1 MMVGKMT
8 LTTGLPGLP
17 NNSPT
22 ELTIE
27 QVKSAVPPNLR
38 NHISPAFVDQVNNLV
53 QDPLIAE
60 QVRNNFLSYSGVMKE
75 GKFKLEDYLNA
86 VAYCSYK
93 LMGYSSRDSYERTF
107 PDRMNHLIGKG
118 TSDKDISAYV
128 AAYNRGKL
136 VNLILEMSMVPSWVL
151 NQHVYQEAINT
162 QAEIMRTAHSDKVRS
177 DAANSILTHLG
188 KPKDADF
195 QISVDI
201 KENSGL
207 AEMKQLIGQL
217 AQAQQDA
224 ITSGGMGV
232 RDIAAQPLIDITP
245 NKGGT
250 EDGTG

>member
-1 MMVGKMT
+1 MT
-8 LTTGLPGLP
+8 LTTGLPGIP

-38 NHISPAFVDQVNNLV
+38 NHITPQFVDQINHLV

-86 VAYCSYK
+86 VAYVSYK
-93 LMGYSSRDSYERTF
+93 LMGYSSRESYERTF
-107 PDRMNHLIGKG
+107 PDRMNHLIKKG

-151 NQHVYQEAINT
+151 NQSVYQEAINT
-162 QAEIMRTAHSDKVRS
+162 QAEIMRTATSDKVRS

-188 KPKDADF
+188 KPKDTDF
-195 QISVDI
+195 QISLEV
-201 KENSGL
+201 KEHSGL

-232 RDIAAQPLIDITP
+232 RDIAAQPLIDVTP
-245 NKGGT
+245 TKVD
-250 EDGTG
+250 EDGSG